1 VYRLK
6 YLPSFDID
14 FAIAE
19 DYLYE
24 HSPPACDKFTRAV
37 TEKMATLPENPFIY
51 PVYHLDDRFRLMVLS
66 YQYLCFYRVDEDA
79 GMIAVHRLIRSMR
92 DIPNLL

>member
-1 VYRLK
+1 MYRLK
-6 YLPSFDID
+6 YLPSFDLD
-14 FAIAE
+14 LAEAE

-24 HSPPACDKFTRAV
+24 HSPLACDKLTSAV
-37 TEKMATLPENPFIY
+37 AEKMATLPENPFVY
-51 PVYHLDDRFRLMVLS
+51 PVYRLDDRFRLLVLP

-79 GMIAVHRLIRSMR
+79 RIIAIHRLIRGMR